1 MKQTEA
7 LNKPSPSASDEKK
20 LAALEA
26 AHLKLHADECE
37 DLAVEVSHLTP
48 VFQRFWQ
55 RSGNFSPRSRRLS
68 SVVPKPRNTAEVTII
83 KLGQVRENVANA
95 IENSRKV
102 QEITSTFLVRHFE
115 MVPSNKLS
123 ESIYAIFD
131 SFDYD
136 HDGFLNCIELEAA
149 FCSMGRKLSDEDLA
163 CILSEYDAD
172 GNRQFDV
179 VSHCFTVLPKCLHN
193 FENGG
198 PHFIGVRPNL

>member
-115 MVPSNKLS
+115 MVPSNKVDFS
-123 ESIYAIFD
+123 YP
-131 SFDYD
+131 
-136 HDGFLNCIELEAA
+136 CP
-149 FCSMGRKLSDEDLA
+149 
-163 CILSEYDAD
+163 
-172 GNRQFDV
+172 Q
-179 VSHCFTVLPKCLHN
+179 KCQ
-193 FENGG
+193 
-198 PHFIGVRPNL
+198 P